1 MAPVTCAR
9 CGQSGEQL
17 PRPPLGGTRGQ
28 VIQERTCAACWS
40 EWLQTSANLINHYGL
55 QVAVPADRQQ
65 LYVVMAEFLKLPAVA
80 PTQPVEGPVLADPT
94 VEGGAP
100 PAAQ

>member
-65 LYVVMAEFLKLPAVA
+65 LYVVMAEFLKLPVVA
-80 PTQPVEGPVLADPT
+80 PTQPVDGPVLADPT
-94 VEGGAP
+94 VGGGAP

>member
-1 MAPVTCAR
+1 MARVTCAR

-17 PRPPLGGTRGQ
+17 PRPPLGGVRGQ
-28 VIQERTCAACWS
+28 AIQASICADCWT
-40 EWLQTSANLINHYGL
+40 EWMQTSANLINHYGL

-65 LYVVMAEFLKLPAVA
+65 LYVVMAEFLKLPSVA
-80 PTQPVEGPVLADPT
+80 PTKPVDSPSLADPT
-94 VEGGAP
+94 AEGSP

>member
-1 MAPVTCAR
+1 MAQVTCAR
-9 CGQSGEQL
+9 CGQTGEQL

-28 VIQERTCAACWS
+28 VIQARTCAACWS

-65 LYVVMAEFLKLPAVA
+65 LYVVMA
-80 PTQPVEGPVLADPT
+80 
-94 VEGGAP
+94 
-100 PAAQ
+100 

>member
-1 MAPVTCAR
+1 MAQVTCAR
-9 CGQSGEQL
+9 CGQTGEQL

-28 VIQERTCAACWS
+28 VIQARTCAACWS

-65 LYVVMAEFLKLPAVA
+65 LYVVMAEFLKLPEVA
-80 PTQPVEGPVLADPT
+80 PTQPVDAPALTDPT
-94 VEGGAP
+94 VEGTP